1 MTALNT
7 SVSSL
12 ARLGITGNKKFI
24 QECRRMGLKYGVK
37 LTESGGAQMN
47 FQRGGAGTLG
57 HGDTVPAMGFTQIL
71 EGVTVAAPKDGFRAV
86 TAANHIWV
94 VLNGED
100 VIKFTRKG
108 ITTVSAQQSP
118 FQIDNYD
125 DTDTQLAT
133 TEIRLVNYHNTPSS
147 QVSFWTSRGVFGGA
161 TALQAGDQIGV
172 IRWRGYKDGTDPI
185 SAELEVLADTGYGTY
200 PDGRMRIRLL
210 DNAGSFNTILD
221 MNGSGITTVGTIN
234 GAITLRQQFTQIGY
248 PHYQIHYASLP
259 SFYFRRANGTE
270 ASPSNLSDNDY
281 VGDIIHSGRIGG
293 SFIDLSHIRCRVIES
308 DTGESKIQL
317 RVCGSGGSV
326 ADSVE
331 VYPEGASVAS
341 TLAYHIGS
349 PTVND
354 SWRIRIESNDL
365 VFERRESSAWVE
377 KSRIET

>member
-1 MTALNT
+1 MPALNT
-7 SVSSL
+7 SLSSL
-12 ARLGITGNKKFI
+12 TRLGITGNKEFI
-24 QECRRMGLKYGVK
+24 KECRRMGLKYGVR
-37 LTESGGAQMN
+37 LAESGGAQIN
-47 FQRGGAGTLG
+47 FRRSGTG
-57 HGDTVPAMGFTQIL
+57 IPAIGFTNHGEL
-71 EGVTVAAPKDGFRAV
+71 LTVEDPQDGFRAE
-86 TAANHIWV
+86 TAIHRLWV
-94 VLNGED
+94 VLDNVD
-100 VIKFTRKG
+100 VIKLSKKG
-108 ITTVSAQQSP
+108 ITSVSAQESP

-125 DTDTQLAT
+125 DEDAQQAS
-133 TEIRLVNYHNTPSS
+133 TEIRLVHYNDTPSS
-147 QVSFWTSRGVFGGA
+147 QVSFWTSRGVTGGS

-172 IRWRGYKDGTDPI
+172 LRWRGYVDGSDPI

-308 DTGESKIQL
+308 DTGESKLQL

-331 VYPEGASVAS
+331 VYPEGVSVPSA
-341 TLAYHIGS
+341 LAVFWGVPTTDGS
-349 PTVND
+349 WKMARDTD
-354 SWRIRIESNDL
+354 DL
-365 VFERRESSAWVE
+365 VFYRRESSTWVE
-377 KSRIET
+377 KDRITAA